1 MEISWPTHRQLV
13 YGPHLGYGI
22 ANRKLRES
30 LLKIGVSLKKR
41 SKIAIHLCRPDAFK
55 PSKKKKNILFTMYEG
70 YPVPESFS
78 KAFKK
83 ADLLITPSSFCKEMF
98 DPLCSNKS
106 FRVVPLGI
114 EGDRYLIKKDK
125 WKAGHLFVWL
135 WVGAPNSRKGWDVV
149 LSTWQQFFADIPWMH
164 LFMKTTSSNSEGT
177 VRTQGNITFDS
188 RRYTE
193 EGIANLYSKCDAFV
207 LPTAGE
213 GWGLTIME
221 AAASGLPVVTTRH
234 GGQLD
239 FLNEDAAHFVSHKI
253 EKVTTLDQ
261 KLFYAAIADKSD
273 LARKMIGVMGNYDD
287 AYRKSLELRNEILFN
302 YTWENS
308 ARKLLD
314 IIKKEIK
321 IAR

>member
-1 MEISWPTHRQLV
+1 
-13 YGPHLGYGI
+13 
-22 ANRKLRES
+22 
-30 LLKIGVSLKKR
+30 
-41 SKIAIHLCRPDAFK
+41 
-55 PSKKKKNILFTMYEG
+55 
-70 YPVPESFS
+70 
-78 KAFKK
+78 
-83 ADLLITPSSFCKEMF
+83 
-98 DPLCSNKS
+98 
-106 FRVVPLGI
+106 
-114 EGDRYLIKKDK
+114 
-125 WKAGHLFVWL
+125 
-135 WVGAPNSRKGWDVV
+135 
-149 LSTWQQFFADIPWMH
+149 
-164 LFMKTTSSNSEGT
+164 
-177 VRTQGNITFDS
+177 
-188 RRYTE
+188 
-193 EGIANLYSKCDAFV
+193 
-207 LPTAGE
+207 
-213 GWGLTIME
+213 ME

-287 AYRKSLELRNEILFN
+287 AYSKSLELRNEILFN